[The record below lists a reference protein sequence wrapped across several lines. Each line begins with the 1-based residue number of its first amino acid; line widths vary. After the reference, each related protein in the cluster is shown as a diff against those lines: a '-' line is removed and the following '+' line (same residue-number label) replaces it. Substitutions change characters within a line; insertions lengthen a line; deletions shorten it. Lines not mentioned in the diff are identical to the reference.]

1 MDAADACLRDL
12 CQVDLPF
19 GGKVVVFGGDLRQTL
34 PIVEHSDRADIVA
47 AAVIASAV
55 WRSGKLH

>member
-1 MDAADACLRDL
+1 MDATDACLRDL
-12 CQVDLPF
+12 CQVNLPF

-34 PIVEHSDRADIVA
+34 PIVEHGDRADIVA

-55 WRSGKLH
+55 